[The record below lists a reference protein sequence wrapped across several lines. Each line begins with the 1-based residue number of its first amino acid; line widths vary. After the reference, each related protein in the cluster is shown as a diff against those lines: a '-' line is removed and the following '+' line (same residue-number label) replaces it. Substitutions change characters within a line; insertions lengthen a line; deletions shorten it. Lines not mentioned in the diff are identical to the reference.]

1 MRVIRRAVAEFQQ
14 TARQQHPRLRRRML
28 REIASHILPE
38 RINRSNPRV
47 VKRKIS
53 KFKRKRA
60 IHFKPPKLS
69 KTFREAVVV
78 RQAKPNIAPHQ
89 RPIIQTATINEKVAI
104 TL

>member
-47 VKRKIS
+47 VTRKIS

-60 IHFKPPKLS
+60 HHFDWPQPTKPFRQAIVIG
-69 KTFREAVVV
+69 TFR
-78 RQAKPNIAPHQ
+78 KFICKYSNSPIAYCDC
-89 RPIIQTATINEKVAI
+89 
-104 TL
+104 